1 MRYTL
6 RGIVAAFYIAV
17 STVFWCTGLY
27 VIAFVRL
34 LTPGGALRRRLG
46 NLKDRTIDGWVASNC
61 HLFGMLSL
69 TTIEPPEVLS
79 ELERQRWH
87 VVVSNHQS
95 WADIIILQNLF
106 VGRIP
111 PLKFFTKKELIF
123 VPFLGVAM
131 WLLGF
136 PYVRRYSRAKLEAE
150 PHLRG
155 VDKAATLAACK
166 GFLERPTSVLS
177 FLEGTRFTQTKH
189 AAQGSQFEH
198 LLTPKSGGLG
208 YVTEALSE
216 RIDDILDITI
226 VYPSGVPT
234 FWDFICGRCPRVC
247 VSAKLHS
254 RPPLD
259 RDELRTWVESIWRDK
274 DRQIATTIAPPA
286 ATQT

>member
-1 MRYTL
+1 MSYTL
-6 RGIVAAFYIAV
+6 RGIAAAFYIAV
-17 STVFWCTGLY
+17 STVFWCAGLY
-27 VIAFVRL
+27 VVSIARML
-34 LTPGGALRRRLG
+34 IPRGAVARRLG
-46 NLKDRTIDGWVASNC
+46 NWKDRMIDGWVASNRL
-61 HLFGMLSL
+61 LFRMLSI
-69 TTIEPPEVLS
+69 TAIEKPKVLAD
-79 ELERQRWH
+79 LERQRWH

-95 WADIIILQNLF
+95 WADIIVLQNLF

-155 VDKAATLAACK
+155 IDKAATLAACK

-189 AAQGSQFEH
+189 AAQASQFEH

-216 RIDDILDITI
+216 RIDDIVDVTI

-234 FWDFICGRCPRVC
+234 FWDFICGRCPQVA

-259 RDELRTWVESIWRDK
+259 RSELHAWVESIWRDK
-274 DRQIATTIAPPA
+274 DREIA
-286 ATQT
+286 ATMASSAASQT